1 MSRMIVNL
9 LVLYMH
15 TSITTTLL
23 IASVSL
29 SMSVSV
35 SATSIRAVGGV
46 FCEANSA
53 RGAKLKCLPQKC
65 EWDNWYHKHYEK
77 PDDEPVTRVVLR
89 YVHVHSLLYNK
100 HSLLNFIMFT

>member
-9 LVLYMH
+9 LVLYMY

-35 SATSIRAVGGV
+35 SATSIREVGGV

-65 EWDNWYHKHYEK
+65 EWDNWYHRHYEK

-100 HSLLNFIMFT
+100 HSLLNFIMFK